1 MAFRSDYDFQTVFKL
16 LDYSSI
22 NLNCCIN
29 TQEYLILMIKEN
41 CQTVVAW
48 GGLGREDCHESDTCI
63 GLV

>member
-29 TQEYLILMIKEN
+29 TLEYLILTIKRKLSN
-41 CQTVVAW
+41 SGSLGGRGVGQ
-48 GGLGREDCHESDTCI
+48 GGLS
-63 GLV
+63 LK